1 MSKRSYIKSKKRVRI
16 LIEIIMII
24 ITAVH
29 LFPVFNLVCSSLK
42 TSGDLMYHPVGLPH
56 EIDLS
61 NYQVAWETLDY
72 LRTLFNTTFICVV
85 SILLIV
91 LVGAFAA
98 YPIARYNLKFNK
110 VMYYVFLALIMIP
123 GQAILIPLVRMYYRL
138 GLVNTYHGMVIVYI
152 VSAAPFAIFLY
163 TGFIKTIPKSLE
175 ESAIIDGCG
184 PFGAFIRIVFPLLKS
199 VTTTVII
206 LNIMSIWNDF
216 LMPMLILQKKEMRT
230 LTPSIF
236 NFFEEFS
243 TSWNYAFAASVLV
256 MLPGILIFLLLQ
268 KHFVEGMV
276 GGSVQS

>member
-1 MSKRSYIKSKKRVRI
+1 MVNGGVNVSKRSYIKSKKRVRI

-138 GLVNTYHGMVIVYI
+138 GLVNTYHGMVIVSVSYTHLPTFSLRYI
-152 VSAAPFAIFLY
+152 FPAGAKIYQFLL
-163 TGFIKTIPKSLE
+163 TGKQSSQIKRTATL
-175 ESAIIDGCG
+175 
-184 PFGAFIRIVFPLLKS
+184 
-199 VTTTVII
+199 
-206 LNIMSIWNDF
+206 IWNANG
-216 LMPMLILQKKEMRT
+216 MREIL
-230 LTPSIF
+230 
-236 NFFEEFS
+236 
-243 TSWNYAFAASVLV
+243 
-256 MLPGILIFLLLQ
+256 
-268 KHFVEGMV
+268 
-276 GGSVQS
+276 